1 MLIKF
6 AVDQCIPHLKWL
18 VEYKSYDEGYI
29 SLFYNYLFPN
39 PYEYVDEILNDPLD
53 ADEQLITCFKGESG
67 RFSIGL

>member
-1 MLIKF
+1 MNYI
-6 AVDQCIPHLKWL
+6 IPL
-18 VEYKSYDEGYI
+18 
-29 SLFYNYLFPN
+29 N